1 MGNLHSFA
9 VAAVIGEGAEE
20 GETER
25 STSIPVTSPLDESG
39 DKHTHIFPNGKYYE
53 KYFYG
58 RTYCTRSSNPTKNFF
73 GGRNIFPNF

>member
-1 MGNLHSFA
+1 M
-9 VAAVIGEGAEE
+9 IGEGEEE

-39 DKHTHIFPNGKYYE
+39 DKHIFPNGKYYE

-58 RTYCTRSSNPTKNFF
+58 RTYAFIEPNQQFILEEEISFP
-73 GGRNIFPNF
+73 IF